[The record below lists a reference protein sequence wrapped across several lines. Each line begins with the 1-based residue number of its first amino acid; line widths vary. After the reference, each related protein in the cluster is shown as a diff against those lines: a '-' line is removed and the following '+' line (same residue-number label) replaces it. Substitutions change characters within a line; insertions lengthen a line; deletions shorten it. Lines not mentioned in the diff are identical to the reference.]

1 MEHHQLP
8 LNGPATLEQVAAY
21 YQVSRA
27 TVYRL
32 VASGVIPAPK
42 KIGKSIRFNAERI
55 RSSFEKT
62 KY

>member
-1 MEHHQLP
+1 MESHQLP
-8 LNGPATLEQVAAY
+8 LNGPATVEQVAAY

-32 VASGVIPAPK
+32 MASGVIPAPK
-42 KIGKSIRFNAERI
+42 KIGNSIRFDSARI

>member
-1 MEHHQLP
+1 MESNQLP
-8 LNGPATLEQVAAY
+8 ISGPATVEQVAAY

-32 VASGVIPAPK
+32 VINGVIPSPK
-42 KIGKSIRFNAERI
+42 KIGKSIRFDSARI
-55 RSSFEKT
+55 RSSFEKS